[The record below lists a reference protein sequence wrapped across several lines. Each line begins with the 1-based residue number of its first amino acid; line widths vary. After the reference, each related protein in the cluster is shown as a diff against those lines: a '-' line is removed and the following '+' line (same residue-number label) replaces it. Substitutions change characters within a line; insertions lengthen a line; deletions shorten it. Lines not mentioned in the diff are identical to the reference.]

1 MVTLKESMNLAGQ
14 NLIAALSVENGY
26 APIWNTTLSR
36 DMKAVSKFYWPS
48 CNIASWW
55 DAMLRLE
62 AAVGFVI
69 PAKVEAGMMRLLGC
83 CFDNPLDIGTAINAV
98 APPEKPDPESMLID
112 RISMR
117 EFLLTL
123 ACFVRYRKSRWAVDT
138 GGKMI
143 RALDRFI
150 QDDGLFDWKSM
161 AEVIRN
167 AGKPVPESEM
177 IHKERGARTVF
188 SHGRSIEP
196 LVEFYL
202 ATGDAAAL
210 QLADR
215 FARFHFDVST
225 REDGSAPEVPNHG
238 LHTHSWMC
246 LLRGFLVFGEVT
258 RQRRY
263 IDRAEK
269 SFRNG
274 VLSMIK
280 ESGFIGHDWG
290 AESNGETTA
299 PGDVV
304 QLGLWLSRHGHTE
317 YLDVAERLLRARVL
331 ASQTTEM
338 PDLAPPVTPEE
349 REGVKAAPSV
359 AGLDHYLGRFPDE
372 GRHLNA
378 RVYGAFGGL
387 LCTHP
392 HGEPV
397 PTTDITCSDVHTL
410 CDVYRNVAERTAAG
424 LRVNFHFDY
433 SDDDVEITTESG
445 KQRTVNVLL
454 HKPDNLFVRI
464 PRWTPA
470 ESVVLRVNGSATSV
484 NKIGDFA
491 YVPCRTAGMTIA
503 LTYALPER
511 RVVETT
517 NGVDYTFL
525 WRGDEVA
532 GIKPNTDFFPFYP
545 DMS

>member
-1 MVTLKESMNLAGQ
+1 MLTLKESMHLAGQ
-14 NLIAALSVENGY
+14 NLIASLSVENGY
-26 APIWNTTLSR
+26 SPIWNTTISR

-62 AAVGFVI
+62 AAIGFVI

-83 CFDNPLDIGTAINAV
+83 CFDNPLNIGAVINAV
-98 APPEKPDPESMLID
+98 APPGQPDPESVLID
-112 RISMR
+112 RITMR

-123 ACFVRYRKSRWAVDT
+123 ACLVRYRKSWWAVNT
-138 GGKMI
+138 GKKMI

-161 AEVIRN
+161 AEVIRK

-177 IHKERGARTVF
+177 RNKEEGARTVL

-202 ATGDAAAL
+202 ETGDEAAL

-215 FARFHFDVST
+215 LARYHFDVST
-225 REDGSAPEVPNHG
+225 REDGSAPDVPNHG

-258 RQRRY
+258 RQWRY
-263 IDRAEK
+263 IDRAVK
-269 SFRNG
+269 SFQNG
-274 VLSMIK
+274 VLGMIK
-280 ESGFIGHDWG
+280 ESGFISHDWG
-290 AESNGETTA
+290 AEINGETTA
-299 PGDVV
+299 PGNVV
-304 QLGLWLSRHGHTE
+304 QLGLWLSRYGHTE
-317 YLDVAERLLRARVL
+317 YLDVAERLLRSRIL
-331 ASQTTEM
+331 ASQTTKM
-338 PDLAPPVTPEE
+338 PDLAPPVTLKEK
-349 REGVKAAPSV
+349 EGVKAAPSV
-359 AGLDHYLGRFPDE
+359 ALLDHYLGRFSDE
-372 GRHLNA
+372 GRNLNA

-392 HGEPV
+392 HGETV

-410 CDVYRNVAERTAAG
+410 CDVYQNIVERTEAG
-424 LRVNFHFDY
+424 LRINFHIDY
-433 SDDDVEITTESG
+433 SDDDIEITTESG
-445 KQRTVNVLL
+445 GRRTVRVLL
-454 HKPDNLFVRI
+454 HGPDNLFVRV

-470 ESVVLRVNGSATSV
+470 ESVVLRVNGSEASV
-484 NKIGDFA
+484 KKIGDFA
-491 YVPCRTAGMTIA
+491 YVPCRTAGVA
-503 LTYALPER
+503 LELSYDLPER

-517 NGVDYTFL
+517 NGVDYEFL

-545 DMS
+545 NML